1 MICSENKNEDKTG
14 GVGLGIILVSESANG
29 SHPGL
34 DPSGFI
40 KTVSEDTVFC
50 WSFCFLFDCDPSFYM
65 GIDVVHG
72 RKQFLEDREVVG
84 DDHARLLVG
93 NHLFNR
99 NIEEFSEVFEMVVLQ
114 GDADHPIIGNLFAVQ
129 GKLFEV
135 AFLSVIDHLHSLGD
149 LIEFAM

>member
-40 KTVSEDTVFC
+40 KTVSEDTVF
-50 WSFCFLFDCDPSFYM
+50 FVGVFLLFDRDPSFYM

-72 RKQFLEDREVVG
+72 RKQFLED
-84 DDHARLLVG
+84 
-93 NHLFNR
+93 
-99 NIEEFSEVFEMVVLQ
+99 
-114 GDADHPIIGNLFAVQ
+114 
-129 GKLFEV
+129 
-135 AFLSVIDHLHSLGD
+135 
-149 LIEFAM
+149 